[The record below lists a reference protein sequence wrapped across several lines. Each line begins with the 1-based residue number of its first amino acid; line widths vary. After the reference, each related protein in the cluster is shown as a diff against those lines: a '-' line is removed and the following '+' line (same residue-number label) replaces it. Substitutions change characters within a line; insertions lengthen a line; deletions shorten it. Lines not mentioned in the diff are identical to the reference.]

1 MYGMIVYS
9 TLCVVCD
16 RPRTK
21 NRSFWLKYDNRPKT
35 DFCSLIDEFTTDND
49 GRPMEHDSFGGGESI
64 GASGGPTRLV
74 QGALLHAFFQHTQY
88 TVYVYEHTQDIAYVS
103 DWR

>member
-1 MYGMIVYS
+1 MIGSETDHSSPINES
-9 TLCVVCD
+9 TTDKDD
-16 RPRTK
+16 RPM
-21 NRSFWLKYDNRPKT
+21 N
-35 DFCSLIDEFTTDND
+35 
-49 GRPMEHDSFGGGESI
+49 HDSFGGGESI